1 METYVII
8 IFIISILISFVLEK
22 NNKRFIIYSITALK
36 KYFDKKFNIQSILL
50 NTKINILKNNLKNY
64 ALKND
69 LKNYALKDNLKNYA
83 LKNDLKNYALKDDLK
98 IYSFKKEG
106 FKQQNKE
113 QIKNNNSEKLKI
125 LSKIVD
131 VIIKDS
137 KNENTNTTK
146 ELYDIY
152 KPNWYK

>member
-8 IFIISILISFVLEK
+8 IFIISIIISFALEK

-36 KYFDKKFNIQSILL
+36 KYFDKKFNIQSI
-50 NTKINILKNNLKNY
+50 IFKNNFY

-69 LKNYALKDNLKNYA
+69 LKNYALKDNLQ
-83 LKNDLKNYALKDDLK
+83 NYALKDDLQN
-98 IYSFKKEG
+98 YVLKKD
-106 FKQQNKE
+106 FKQQGQEKLK
-113 QIKNNNSEKLKI
+113 INNSEKYKI

-131 VIIKDS
+131 AIIKDS
-137 KNENTNTTK
+137 KNENTND